1 MPKPAKLP
9 AWATEDKKDPIT
21 GQWNVVD
28 PPDEKKEVGWLIER
42 PVRNYMNW
50 LFRTIHDWIKY
61 FDDNLDLE
69 SALFTPIWTGIDPLT
84 ITSNKGFFDRD
95 GDLCNFAIET
105 IWSGNLTVDAMSI
118 TNMPFASKNIID
130 FNQIVEVSRGRGPTI
145 PGGAVPLELYALIQ
159 PGTTTLELR
168 GEDLFTGLGSQI
180 GGGLPPGDAF
190 SAGSIGQLIITGSY
204 YVEV

>member
-9 AWATEDKKDPIT
+9 EWATSDVQDPLT
-21 GQWNVVD
+21 GQWNVVE
-28 PPDEKKEVGWLIER
+28 PPPEKKNVGWLREVPAR
-42 PVRNYMNW
+42 QYFNW
-50 LFRTIHDWIKY
+50 LARTTCDWIEY

-69 SALFTPIWTGIDPLT
+69 SSLFTPIWTGIDPLA

-105 IWSGNLTVDAMSI
+105 IWAANTSTAGISI

-130 FNQIVEVSRGRGPTI
+130 FNQIVKVSRGRGPTI
-145 PGGAVPLELYALIQ
+145 PGGTIPLMLYGLIQ
-159 PGTTTLELR
+159 PGTTVFELR
-168 GEDLFTGLGSQI
+168 GEDFFTGLGSQI
-180 GGGLPPGDAF
+180 GGALPPGNAF